1 MTIELLWIIPAVA
14 VAFLFFLIAYFAQK
28 RSEEAVAEKDPL
40 AGEVARFN
48 NGETHAGSPTEP
60 GLPERRLGEIEHK
73 IGRLTS
79 ALSEQQQVI
88 DRFQRENTSYTTEI
102 NSLRK
107 KLRDLHKEYDL
118 VLSENYSLKA
128 RVKRLVKTM
137 DSSEQNGHALR
148 ANGKAQGLEV
158 HSSEEGGAQTVNMR
172 LYDDTRV
179 MRRQDLDDTSEIDI
193 SELG

>member
-14 VAFLFFLIAYFAQK
+14 VAFLFFLIAYFAQQ
-28 RSEEAVAEKDPL
+28 RSEEAVAEQDPL
-40 AGEVARFN
+40 AGEVVRFN
-48 NGETHAGSPTEP
+48 NGETHAGSPADVEF
-60 GLPERRLGEIEHK
+60 PERRLGEIEHK

-88 DRFQRENTSYTTEI
+88 DRFQRENTSYTTEV

-148 ANGKAQGLEV
+148 ANGKAHGLEV
-158 HSSEEGGAQTVNMR
+158 HSSEEGGAQTVSMR

>member
-1 MTIELLWIIPAVA
+1 MSIELLWIIPAVA
-14 VAFLFFLIAYFAQK
+14 VAFLFFLIAYFAQQ

-48 NGETHAGSPTEP
+48 NGETHAAAQAELA
-60 GLPERRLGEIEHK
+60 LPERRLGEIEHK
-73 IGRLTS
+73 IGRLTN

-88 DRFQRENTSYTTEI
+88 DRFQQENSSYTVEI
-102 NSLRK
+102 NALRK

-137 DSSEQNGHALR
+137 DSSEQNGSALHT
-148 ANGKAQGLEV
+148 NTKAQGLEV
-158 HSSEEGGAQTVNMR
+158 HASDERNAHTVNMR